1 MYQKSTQQ
9 KTDEYC
15 NLIETDENESVLN
28 PRMETLNFIRYFAYA
43 YHVENKLSGKISE
56 FILN

>member
-15 NLIETDENESVLN
+15 NLIETEKNESKLN
-28 PRMETLNFIRYFAYA
+28 PRKETLNFIRHFAYA
-43 YHVENKLSGKISE
+43 YHVESKLSGKLSE
-56 FILN
+56 IILN